1 MFTASYNESTSVYVF
16 PLAKP
21 SAQQQRKLDLDMA
34 NRLDAKGDQYKAAGN
49 LKMAKVCYGR
59 ALALAIRAGV

>member
-34 NRLDAKGDQYKAAGN
+34 NRLDAAGDKYKAEGK
-49 LKMAKVCYGR
+49 LESAKACYSR
-59 ALALAIRAGV
+59 ALALAIKAGV

>member
-34 NRLDAKGDQYKAAGN
+34 NRLDAAGDKYKAEGK
-49 LKMAKVCYGR
+49 LESAKSCYSR
-59 ALALAIRAGV
+59 ALALAIKAGV